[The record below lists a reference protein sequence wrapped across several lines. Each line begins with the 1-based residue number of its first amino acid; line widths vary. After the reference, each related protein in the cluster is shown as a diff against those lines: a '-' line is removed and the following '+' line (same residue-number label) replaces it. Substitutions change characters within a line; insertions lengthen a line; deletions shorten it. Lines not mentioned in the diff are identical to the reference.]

1 MNVLHRVIQ
10 QQHFVPSRRQLL
22 NEDALLEVFNRLT
35 DVGEEEDLVLALF
48 PLLEVRI
55 QADILTL
62 VRVETNER
70 RNFILRRFVLCLDST
85 KLGDAVVGFA
95 NYVELFWVLLEC
107 PLEQLDKSLDKDAL
121 KLLEEL
127 SRLERLTRNIE
138 RKVIG

>member
-1 MNVLHRVIQ
+1 MNILHGVIQ
-10 QQHFVPSRRQLL
+10 QQHLVASRRQLL

-62 VRVETNER
+62 VRVEANER

-85 KLGDAVVGFA
+85 KLSDAIVGLA
-95 NYVELFWVLLEC
+95 NYFELFWVLLEC

-121 KLLEEL
+121 ELLEEL
-127 SRLERLTRNIE
+127 S
-138 RKVIG
+138 